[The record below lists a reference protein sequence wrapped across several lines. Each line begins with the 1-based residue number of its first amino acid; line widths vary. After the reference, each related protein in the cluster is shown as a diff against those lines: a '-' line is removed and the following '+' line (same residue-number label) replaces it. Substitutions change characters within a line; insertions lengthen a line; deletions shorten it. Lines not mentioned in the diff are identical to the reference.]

1 MHGKYQTV
9 TGGILRNLNF
19 DFNIYLRNFRF
30 MRSRSKIELK
40 NLQNFNHAMIMNHAK
55 VRIKMFLTLI
65 NAQTWIFL
73 G

>member
-1 MHGKYQTV
+1 M
-9 TGGILRNLNF
+9 
-19 DFNIYLRNFRF
+19 
-30 MRSRSKIELK
+30 SRSKIELK